1 MFPSLKEQE
10 KHFQRYGIGLAVS
23 SAMFSITTVCHRT
36 SDTRHPLLMITNR
49 DGNRYFFGKVPEGSQ
64 RLLNENSF
72 KMSKVKSIFL
82 TGIISLWSELGGM
95 PGLFLTVSDAVTRGL
110 DVYVSS
116 SSLLKYI
123 IATWRFFVFRRGCPL
138 NVLTTENEKLVA
150 DSSTAFFPIPIAPQ
164 PTNTATNNI
173 KDSVNGGDST
183 TMRRLDKLI
192 GTMFPPEETNLEQ
205 EKASPENTF
214 VGIQSYVKLPELDQ
228 VVSAVPQKSLN
239 YIIRFLP
246 TRGKFN
252 PAKAK
257 ELGIKP
263 GLDFK
268 ELTMGNLVVN
278 SRGETV
284 HSHQVLGES
293 NTFPKVAIIDIP
305 NNTYLSNTLSSP
317 EWFDQSGDRG
327 SEQFG
332 LVYHFLGDD
341 IDFRLSEYLE
351 FIQKFP
357 AECIHVVN
365 HKSISDDTLSFKTSA
380 IHLLKLKTFSA
391 KNFNLPYMEQTTPC
405 PGPFVKLQSLQT
417 YKIDSSGVKDENSI
431 PESVTWSSIFEEH
444 VKPVL
449 PNLVLNTEAVS
460 LKPLDN
466 AKSLKDN
473 VQIVTLGTGS
483 ALPSIHRNVLSNLLR
498 IPYVN
503 PKTQQTEF
511 RSILLDG
518 GEGTFGMLL
527 RNYGHNNCEQLKQIL
542 DEMCLIYLSHLHADH
557 NLGIITVIREWLQHH
572 ADNERKL
579 YLIIPWQYRDF
590 LREWFQVE
598 NREFQADLSRI
609 CFISC
614 EEFMQK
620 KTAEPA
626 TLDFETFERWME
638 NTSERK
644 RLPKTS
650 LLSLSKDKW
659 SELQNDTNLSEIQTC
674 AAIHCNWAYSVCM
687 TFKLDEHETF
697 RVSFSGDTRPNPKF
711 VDIGLGSDILIHE
724 ASLDDV
730 NIEEAISKKHTT
742 LTEAVRISQLMRCK
756 KLLLTHFSTRFS
768 EKPNFFMNAEEY
780 NDAAEKLKVYLG
792 PRSGNI
798 FAREDADLPKF
809 EEMELCYAYDFMSV
823 RLNEMDFQ
831 RPHFAAI
838 NALSVDANSDVQ
850 SKKDEKEERK
860 QMRQFE
866 KRNTKRQQRLA
877 AGQ

>member
-1 MFPSLKEQE
+1 
-10 KHFQRYGIGLAVS
+10 
-23 SAMFSITTVCHRT
+23 
-36 SDTRHPLLMITNR
+36 MITNR

-64 RLLNENSF
+64 RLLNENGF

-82 TGIISLWSELGGM
+82 TGIISLWSEIGGM

-116 SSLLKYI
+116 SALLKYI
-123 IATWRFFVFRRGCPL
+123 VATWRFFVFRRGCPL
-138 NVLTTENEKLVA
+138 NVVATEGEKLVA
-150 DSSTAFFPIPIAPQ
+150 DSSTAFFPIQIEAEAVKS
-164 PTNTATNNI
+164 TT
-173 KDSVNGGDST
+173 KDDAVNESSP

-192 GTMFPPEETNLEQ
+192 GTMFPPDELNSAQ
-205 EKASPENTF
+205 ENSNTENNF
-214 VGIQSYVKLPELDQ
+214 VGIQSYIKLPGLDKI
-228 VVSAVPQKSLN
+228 VSVAPQKSLN
-239 YIIRFLP
+239 YVIRFLP

-263 GLDFK
+263 GLAFK
-268 ELTMGNLVVN
+268 ELTMGNLVLNNV
-278 SRGETV
+278 GETV

-293 NTFPKVAIIDIP
+293 NTFPKVAILDIP
-305 NNTYLSNTLSSP
+305 NHFYLKNTLTSP
-317 EWFDQSGDRG
+317 EWFDETNDRG
-327 SEQFG
+327 SEKFG

-341 IDFRLSEYLE
+341 IDFTLDEYLR

-357 AECIHVVN
+357 AECIHIVN
-365 HKSISDDTLSFKTSA
+365 HKSIADDTLSFKTSA
-380 IHLLKLKTFSA
+380 IHLLKLKSISE
-391 KNFNLPYMEQTTPC
+391 KNFNLPYMEEATPC
-405 PGPFVKLQSLQT
+405 PEPFVKLQSLQT
-417 YKIDSSGVKDENSI
+417 YKIDSSGVKDEKTV
-431 PESVTWSSIFEEH
+431 PEPVTWSTIFEEH
-444 VKPVL
+444 VRPVL
-449 PNLVLNTEAVS
+449 PNLVLNTGLVS

-473 VQIVTLGTGS
+473 VQVVTLGTGS

-498 IPYVN
+498 IPYIDSE
-503 PKTQQTEF
+503 TQETKF

-542 DEMCLIYLSHLHADH
+542 DELCLIYLSHLHADH
-557 NLGIITVIREWLQHH
+557 NLGIITVIREWLEYH
-572 ADNERKL
+572 AHNPEKKL
-579 YLIIPWQYRDF
+579 HLIIPWQYRDF

-598 NREFQADLSRI
+598 NRDFQADLGRI

-620 KTAEPA
+620 KTFEPEP
-626 TLDFETFERWME
+626 LDFETFELWME
-638 NTSERK
+638 DSSSRK
-644 RLPKTS
+644 KLPKS
-650 LLSLSKDKW
+650 SSPPLSKDQFNQ
-659 SELQNDTNLSEIQTC
+659 LQIDTNLSQIQTC
-674 AAIHCNWAYSVCM
+674 AAIHCSWAYSVSM
-687 TFKLDEHETF
+687 KFQLSENESFK
-697 RVSFSGDTRPNPKF
+697 VSFSGDTRPNPKF

-742 LTEAVRISQLMRCK
+742 ITEAVRVSQLMLCK

-768 EKPNFFMNAEEY
+768 EKPNFFMSAEQY
-780 NDAAEKLKVYLG
+780 NTAAEKLNSYLG
-792 PRSGNI
+792 PRNGNI
-798 FAREDADLPKF
+798 FARDDKNLPLF
-809 EEMELCYAYDFMSV
+809 EQLEICYAYDFMSV

-831 RPHFAAI
+831 RPHFATI
-838 NALSVDANSDVQ
+838 NTLSVDADSDVQ
-850 SKKDEKEERK
+850 SKKNEKEERK

>member
-1 MFPSLKEQE
+1 MFANLKAQE
-10 KHFQRYGIGLAVS
+10 SYFQRFGIGLAVS

-64 RLLNENSF
+64 RLLNENGF

-123 IATWRFFVFRRGCPL
+123 IATWRFFVFRRACPI
-138 NVLTTENEKLVA
+138 NVVATENEKLVA
-150 DSSTAFFPIPIAPQ
+150 DSSTAFFPIQIAAEPKNTI
-164 PTNTATNNI
+164 TNEI
-173 KDSVNGGDST
+173 DGQGSVSNSLN
-183 TMRRLDKLI
+183 MRRLDKLI
-192 GTMFPPEETNLEQ
+192 GTMFPPEESNLDQ
-205 EKASPENTF
+205 EKSSTETNI
-214 VGIQSYVKLPELDQ
+214 VGIQSYVKLPSLDKI
-228 VVSAVPQKSLN
+228 VSAVPQKSLN
-239 YIIRFLP
+239 YVIRFLP

-268 ELTMGNLVVN
+268 ELTMGKSVVN
-278 SRGETV
+278 NLGETV
-284 HSHQVLGES
+284 HPHQVLGES

-305 NNTYLSNTLSSP
+305 NNSYLKNTLTSP
-317 EWFDQSGDRG
+317 EWLDQSGDRG

-341 IDFRLSEYLE
+341 IDFRLEQYLE
-351 FIQKFP
+351 FVQKFP
-357 AECIHVVN
+357 AECIHIVN
-365 HKSISDDTLSFKTSA
+365 HKSIADDTLAFKTSA
-380 IHLLKLKTFSA
+380 IHLLKLKSLSA
-391 KNFNLPYMEQTTPC
+391 NNFNLPYMEQTTPC
-405 PGPFVKLQSLQT
+405 PEPFVKLQSLQT
-417 YKIDSSGVKDENSI
+417 YKIDSSGVKDEKTI
-431 PESVTWSSIFEEH
+431 PANLTWSSIFDEH
-444 VKPVL
+444 VKLVL
-449 PNLVLNTEAVS
+449 PNLIMNTETVT
-460 LKPLDN
+460 LNPLDN

-473 VQIVTLGTGS
+473 FQIVTLGTGS
-483 ALPSIHRNVLSNLLR
+483 AIPSIHRNVLSNLLR
-498 IPYVN
+498 IPYIN
-503 PKTQQTEF
+503 SKTQETQF

-527 RNYGHNNCEQLKQIL
+527 RNYGHNNSEQLKQIL

-557 NLGIITVIREWLQHH
+557 NLGIITVIREWLLHH
-572 ADNERKL
+572 AENQRKL

-598 NREFQADLSRI
+598 NSEFQADLSRI

-626 TLDFETFERWME
+626 TLDFETFELWLE
-638 NTSERK
+638 NASQRK

-659 SELQNDTNLSEIQTC
+659 KDIQNDTNLSEIQTC
-674 AAIHCNWAYSVCM
+674 AAIHCNWAYSVSM
-687 TFKLDEHETF
+687 TFQLNEQEAFK
-697 RVSFSGDTRPNPKF
+697 VSFSGDTRPNPKF

-730 NIEEAISKKHTT
+730 NIEEALSKKHTT
-742 LTEAVRISQLMRCK
+742 VTEAVRVSQLMQCK

-768 EKPNFFMNAEEY
+768 EKPNFFMDAEEY
-780 NDAAEKLKVYLG
+780 NNAAEKLKDYLG
-792 PRSGNI
+792 PRNGNI
-798 FAREDADLPKF
+798 FARKDENLPLF

-831 RPHFAAI
+831 RPHFATI
-838 NALSVDANSDVQ
+838 NSLSVDSNSDVQ
-850 SKKDEKEERK
+850 LKKDEKEERK
-860 QMRQFE
+860 QVRQFE